1 MPRQIEG
8 EPVETKTPHC
18 PTCERPFNGIYDYP
32 QIVITDLVVS
42 SIPNFIR
49 NMPEANNI
57 SGKIK
62 RFSKLPEVKE
72 YLKRLS
78 SSKNKPLNI
87 RDVKP
92 DLPEFQDKES
102 KGYYK
107 LGGLFCLHLTDSDKP
122 DVARVSVFSHI
133 HPRGEWGFLEIAKL
147 AEIKYRGV
155 LHEPGWV
162 LQGVG
167 LG

>member
-8 EPVETKTPHC
+8 EPVESKIPHC
-18 PTCERPFNGIYDYP
+18 PACERPFNGIYDYP
-32 QIVITDLVVS
+32 RIVITDLVVS
-42 SIPNFIR
+42 PIPNYIR
-49 NMPEANNI
+49 NMPETDNI

-62 RFSKLPEVKE
+62 RFSKLPGVKE
-72 YLKRLS
+72 YFKRLS
-78 SSKNKPLNI
+78 SSKNKLLDI

-107 LGGLFCLHLTDSDKP
+107 LGGIYFLHLTDSDKP
-122 DVARVSVFSHI
+122 NIARFSVFSHI

-147 AEIKYRGV
+147 AEIRYQGILNV
-155 LHEPGWV
+155 PGSV